1 MINLG
6 KFADVTD
13 SEMSVRIRPTPRHRD
28 EERHGNKNVDEQE
41 KEKEIGCIAL
51 HTIQIK
57 LACQHIKLPKEKMH
71 IYAKLSVRSL
81 HCVIFD

>member
-1 MINLG
+1 MG
-6 KFADVTD
+6 HVTDVTD
-13 SEMSVRIRPTPRHRD
+13 SEMSVRIRPTPRFRD
-28 EERHGNKNVDEQE
+28 EEKHGDENVDEQE
-41 KEKEIGCIAL
+41 KEMGCIAL